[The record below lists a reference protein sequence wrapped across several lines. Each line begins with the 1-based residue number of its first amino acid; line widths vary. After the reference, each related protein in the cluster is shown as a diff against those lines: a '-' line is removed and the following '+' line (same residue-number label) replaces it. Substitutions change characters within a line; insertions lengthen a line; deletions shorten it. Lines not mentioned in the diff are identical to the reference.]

1 MVKIL
6 EIGGGRLDA
15 EEDDDC
21 CEIDPAEFAKKLN
34 LKASDDDDVVVVA
47 AKGPVALKDFP
58 HPRYLCGNYPFDT
71 TPHESRCR
79 KCYCSLCEVP
89 ASSCLE
95 WKGTEGHCHGT
106 K

>member
-6 EIGGGRLDA
+6 EIGGEHDA

-21 CEIDPAEFAKKLN
+21 CEIDLAEFAKKVN
-34 LKASDDDDVVVVA
+34 LKAADDEVVVVA
-47 AKGPVALKDFP
+47 AKGPVALRDFP
-58 HPRYLCGNYPFDT
+58 HPRNLCANFPFDT
-71 TPHESRCR
+71 TPHENRCC
-79 KCYCSLCEVP
+79 KCYCNLCEVP

-95 WKGTEGHCHGT
+95 WKGTEGHCHAT